1 MEVSD
6 DGFSLPKPA
15 VAGTPTSRPLSAPVI
30 PVSPLVPKADAG
42 GIPAFYFPSKRV
54 PDENGLDID
63 ELESIDQLFESRGG
77 RGLTSSEDL
86 VEFTTNVLG
95 LSRYFAHPLFK
106 RIQKGASDPSLIK
119 RDDVV
124 NYWRGRLLLSDAIS
138 NFFHVV
144 KQDQNSYLTRSDF
157 REFVWTL
164 LDSHPGLGFLRESP
178 EFQERYADTVICRI
192 FYHTDRRRT
201 GKLSLSDLRKSTNPS
216 IIRAWLELDTTEDI
230 NSVRQFF
237 SYEHFYVL
245 YCKFWDMDSDHDF
258 LLDKEDLLKYDGHA
272 WSPRAI
278 ERVFKQVG
286 MTFSSGVP
294 NKMGY
299 DDFVWFLLSDE
310 DKSTEQSLSFLF
322 SLVDLDGDGVI
333 RDHEIRHFYDEQVQ
347 RLECINQ
354 DAPKIDDIVCQLN
367 DLIGPERE
375 GQFRLVEFVRKR
387 KNNAGVFFSLLL
399 SLNKLVQY
407 EQRDPFAIK
416 QDQLNHPD
424 LTDWDRY
431 CVSEYVR
438 LALEAGQSTGQNNEE
453 NASSNFFLSDVRR
466 SI

>member
-1 MEVSD
+1 M
-6 DGFSLPKPA
+6 
-15 VAGTPTSRPLSAPVI
+15 I
-30 PVSPLVPKADAG
+30 PVSPLVPRADAS

-63 ELESIDQLFESRGG
+63 ELEAIDNLFASRPN
-77 RGLTSSEDL
+77 RGISSSDEI

-95 LSRYFAHPLFK
+95 LSKYFAHPLFK
-106 RIQKGASDPSLIK
+106 RIQKVAKDPALIK
-119 RDDVV
+119 REDVV
-124 NYWRGRLLLSDAIS
+124 KYWRGRLLLSDATS
-138 NFFHVV
+138 NFFHVI
-144 KQDQNSYLTRSDF
+144 KQDQNSFITRSDF

-164 LDSHPGLGFLRESP
+164 LDTHPGLAFLRDSP

-201 GKLSLSDLRKSTNPS
+201 GKITLRDLQRSTNPS
-216 IIRAWLELDTTEDI
+216 IIRSWLDLDTTEDI
-230 NSVRQFF
+230 NGVRQFF

-245 YCKFWDMDSDHDF
+245 YCKFWDLDSDHDF
-258 LLDKEDLLKYDGHA
+258 LIDKEDLLKYDGHA

-278 ERVFKQVG
+278 DRVFQQVA
-286 MTFSSGVP
+286 MRFTSGVP

-310 DKSTEQSLSFLF
+310 DKTTEQSLSFLF

-354 DAPKIDDIVCQLN
+354 DAPKIDDIMCQMN
-367 DLIGPERE
+367 DLISPARE
-375 GQFRLVEFVRKR
+375 GQFRLCELLRKR
-387 KNNAGVFFSLLL
+387 KNNAGVFFSILL
-399 SLNKLVQY
+399 SLNKLMQY

-416 QDQLNHPD
+416 QDQLNNPD
-424 LTDWDRY
+424 LTDWDRF
-431 CVSEYVR
+431 CLGEYVR
-438 LALEAGQSTGQNNEE
+438 LALEAGAGSTATNGTSNGPTSDVGSDDLFLR
-453 NASSNFFLSDVRR
+453 NADVRR
-466 SI
+466 